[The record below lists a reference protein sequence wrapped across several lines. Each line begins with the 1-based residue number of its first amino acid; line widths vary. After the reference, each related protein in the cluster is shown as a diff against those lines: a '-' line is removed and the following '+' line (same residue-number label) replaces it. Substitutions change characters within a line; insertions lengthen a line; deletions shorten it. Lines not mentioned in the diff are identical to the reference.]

1 MEQNLLLK
9 IQIIKKKKVVK
20 STGVVFYTYSSP
32 MYLSEVGKEELV
44 KHWID
49 VKFSKKMDQ
58 TKIQSIKGKGYI
70 YCRSEDVI
78 APEYYIVKDKY
89 DMQGNKIDGKK
100 EYPHMTIMDFDH
112 FEANKRVLRQ
122 SSFITDEED
131 TEEST
136 ID

>member
-32 MYLSEVGKEELV
+32 MYLSEVGKNELV

-49 VKFSKKMDQ
+49 VKFSKKLDQ
-58 TKIQSIKGKGYI
+58 VKLQSIKGKGYI
-70 YCRSEDVI
+70 YAHSEDII

-89 DMQGNKIDGKK
+89 DKQGNKIEGKK

-112 FEANKRVLRQ
+112 FEAKKRVLKQ
-122 SSFITDEED
+122 SAFITDEEE